1 MENHQMSEDVKQA
14 ESTVAE
20 DSVKEPAQ
28 EETTNQGVKVN
39 SDSVPYQRFSEVN
52 ARRKEAEAK
61 LDAFKSKAEA
71 KRKAELEKQG
81 EYKALLDESKT
92 EMDRLENKAEQWEAY
107 ESQKREQLIQ
117 AVQLT
122 ESQQKI
128 ASKLDLIELESY
140 VEDLTTNKIKQP
152 IKTDASIPASGMP
165 NLADNPFEETDH
177 KGGFTSK
184 WDAIVAKYQ
193 NK

>member
-1 MENHQMSEDVKQA
+1 MSEDVKQA

-20 DSVKEPAQ
+20 DSVKEPAKD
-28 EETTNQGVKVN
+28 ETTNQGVKVN

-61 LDAFKSKAEA
+61 LDAYKSKAEA

-81 EYKALLDESKT
+81 EYKALLDESKV
-92 EMDRLENKAEQWEAY
+92 EMDRLEAKAKQWEAY
-107 ESQKREQLIQ
+107 ESQKREQLMK
-117 AVQLT
+117 AVELT

-140 VEDLTTNKIKQP
+140 VDDLTTNNIKQP
-152 IKTDASIPASGMP
+152 IQTDASIPASGMP
-165 NLADNPFEETDH
+165 NLADNPFEKPDH
-177 KGGFTSK
+177 KGGFTTK
-184 WDAIVAKYQ
+184 WDAIMAKYQ

>member
-92 EMDRLENKAEQWEAY
+92 EMDRLENKAKQWEAY

-140 VEDLTTNKIKQP
+140 VQTILISHC
-152 IKTDASIPASGMP
+152 I
-165 NLADNPFEETDH
+165 
-177 KGGFTSK
+177 
-184 WDAIVAKYQ
+184 
-193 NK
+193 

>member
-92 EMDRLENKAEQWEAY
+92 EMDRLEAKAKQWEAY

-117 AVQLT
+117 AVELT

-140 VEDLTTNKIKQP
+140 VEDLTTNKTKQP

-165 NLADNPFEETDH
+165 NLADNPFEQPDQ

-184 WDAIVAKYQ
+184 WDAIIAKYQ